1 MKWHHMFSLDCHQKN
16 KFFFS
21 KMEGRTLK
29 LPVFQELNRGI
40 VIQILEKRYELDRV
54 WEWVKNKWKYALKNK
69 DIDFIE
75 HKDIENIF
83 NSYIIMRSDREILN
97 ILWFEYMEEENKEG
111 ILLRPYL
118 FIRLP

>member
-1 MKWHHMFSLDCHQKN
+1 
-16 KFFFS
+16 
-21 KMEGRTLK
+21 MEGRTLK